1 LAAISNRTITSEPGR
16 LSRYVVPAT
25 IMLSFVSFW
34 RAAAIVLSDLGSTAY
49 YIGGI
54 AEKAI
59 GKAAPWFILGIML
72 FSYAVRAV
80 YVESCSMFVRGGVYR
95 VVREAMG
102 GTAAK
107 FSVSA
112 LMFDYVLTGPISAV
126 SAGLYLAGLI
136 NQAAGY
142 LHYPQIPIPTPYL
155 AALFALAV
163 TIYFWWTNTLGVP
176 YSSGKALRIMQ
187 ITTVMVVLLIGW
199 CLLTILMKGYH
210 PVAPPTMAN
219 LKFSNDALGWLKG
232 TIAPSI
238 TAIAILIGL
247 GHSLLAMSGEE
258 SLAQVNREIEHPK
271 HRNLMRT
278 GLIIFVYSL
287 CFTSLV
293 SFFAVMII
301 PDAERPKYFDN
312 LISGLSMFLV
322 GPETL
327 RLLFQGFVV
336 LVGTLILSGAVN
348 TSIIGSNG
356 VLNRV
361 AEDGVLP
368 AWFRQPHPK
377 YGTTYR
383 IINLIVG
390 LQLVTILISRGDVF
404 LLGEAYAFG
413 VAWSFFMKS
422 LAVMVLRFTEP
433 KVERWKVPFNIRVRG
448 VDLPIGLAVITI
460 LLFLMAAINVLTKT
474 TATIS
479 GAIFTVVF
487 FVAFSLSER
496 YYKPKDQHK
505 AEAHEDKGQLQRH
518 EESETELFRLEVRE
532 HLSPKSLGVR
542 PGNILV
548 AVRDFNNLSHL
559 EKVLEESDPAQADV
573 VVVSVNPDY
582 SDTPPGHPPKL
593 EQVIS
598 QHEIKVFSKAVYVA
612 ERAGKPIHL
621 FAVPGRNVYELVLL
635 AASRIRSAR
644 IVMSLSE
651 RVSAED
657 QEREI
662 AEAWEE
668 LARPRPEL
676 SVEIMPDGEEAPWK
690 ISLRGHLVLP
700 SSADR
705 DLAHLLWK
713 KLLPKMTPPAT
724 LHEGD
729 VFGIALRRLAADLRS
744 ENVQAVDE
752 IRQEVLLRDVAAN
765 GYSPEMLSRPK

>member
-1 LAAISNRTITSEPGR
+1 MSHRTISSEPGR

-25 IMLSFVSFW
+25 IMLAFVSFW

-59 GKAAPWFILGIML
+59 GKSAPWFILGIML

-126 SAGLYLAGLI
+126 SAGLYLAGLL
-136 NQAAGY
+136 NQTADY
-142 LHYPQIPIPTPYL
+142 LHYPKIPIPAPYV

-163 TIYFWWTNTLGVP
+163 TVYFWWTNTVGIP
-176 YSSGKALRIMQ
+176 FSSGKALRIMQ
-187 ITTVMVVLLIGW
+187 ITTVMVIILIGW
-199 CLLTILMKGYH
+199 SVLTILMNGYQ
-210 PVAPPTMAN
+210 PVPPPTMAH
-219 LKFSNDALGWLKG
+219 LKFNNDALGWLKG
-232 TIAPSI
+232 TVAPAI

-258 SLAQVNREIEHPK
+258 SLAQVNREIEYPK

-278 GLIIFVYSL
+278 GFIIFVYSL

-301 PDAERPKYFDN
+301 PDSERPKYFDN

-322 GPETL
+322 GPQML
-327 RLLFQGFVV
+327 KLLFQAFVV
-336 LVGTLILSGAVN
+336 LVGVLILSGAVN

-368 AWFRQPHPK
+368 GWFREPHPK

-383 IINLIVG
+383 IINLIVV
-390 LQLVTILISRGDVF
+390 LQLITILISHGDVF

-413 VAWSFFMKS
+413 VAWSFFMKA

-433 KVERWKVPFNIRVRG
+433 DVERWKVPFNFRARG
-448 VDLPIGLAVITI
+448 INVPIGLAMITI
-460 LLFLMAAINVLTKT
+460 TLFLLAGINVLTKT

-479 GAIFTVVF
+479 GVIFTVVF

-496 YYKPKDQHK
+496 YGKSKDRAGEK
-505 AEAHEDKGQLQRH
+505 NASRGNLQKS

-532 HLSPKSLGVR
+532 NLSPKSLGVR
-542 PGNILV
+542 PGNVLV
-548 AVRDFNNLSHL
+548 AVHDSKNLSHL
-559 EKVLEESDPAQADV
+559 EKVLGENDPSQNDV
-573 VVVSVNPDY
+573 VVISINADCPDAA
-582 SDTPPGHPPKL
+582 SEDPTKP
-593 EQVIS
+593 EEVIN
-598 QHEIKVFSKAVYVA
+598 QCETKVFSKAVYLA
-612 ERAGKPIHL
+612 EKVGKPAHL
-621 FAVPGRNVYELVLL
+621 LAVPGKNAYELILL
-635 AASRIRSAR
+635 AASRLRSSR
-644 IVMSLSE
+644 VVMSLSE
-651 RVSAED
+651 KVSAEE
-657 QEREI
+657 QECDI
-662 AEAWEE
+662 TEAWEK

-676 SVEIMPDGEEAPWK
+676 RVEIVPDGEEAPW
-690 ISLRGHLVLP
+690 IVDLDRRLVLP
-700 SSADR
+700 SVADR
-705 DLAHLLWK
+705 DLARRLWRSLSQK
-713 KLLPKMTPPAT
+713 KIAGVT
-724 LHEGD
+724 LHEAD
-729 VFGIALRRLAADLRS
+729 VFGIALRRLEEDLRS
-744 ENVQAVDE
+744 EDVKAANKIQ
-752 IRQEVLLRDVAAN
+752 QELLLLGSAAN
-765 GYSPEMLSRPK
+765 GEL